1 MYINRKRAY
10 RYFEANLRKFLDDP
24 SRYNYDT
31 LSTYIIIYMNLNI
44 IQPHIAAQMIN
55 ILDNY
60 FVKYAI
66 QF

>member
-10 RYFEANLRKFLDDP
+10 RYFEAQPRKFLDDP

-31 LSTYIIIYMNLNI
+31 LSNYIIIYMNLNI

-55 ILDNY
+55 ILDKY

-66 QF
+66 LF